1 MYDLII
7 VGGGPAGITAGIYA
21 GRQRLKTLLIT
32 KEFGGQIAKKA
43 VAIENYPG
51 FKEITGPK
59 LMQKFEEH
67 LRSQEIE
74 IKTGEVIKVEKPGEI
89 FQLTT
94 FESEKFEALSVIVAT
109 GADPRPLEVPG
120 EKEFIGKG
128 VGYCVTCD
136 GPLFKNKK
144 VAVVGG
150 GNAGFEAAI
159 FMTEY
164 AEKVWILEFG
174 PEVGADQANQD
185 IAKKSEKI
193 EIITSVA
200 VKEIK
205 GDNFVKSLIFEDQK
219 TKEKKELQ
227 LDGIFIEIGHQP
239 ATSFVKGLV
248 DFGKMDEIKVAQET
262 FQTRTPG
269 LYAAGDTNE
278 GVYKQIVTACGEGCK
293 AALNASAYVFRSKN
307 K

>member
-7 VGGGPAGITAGIYA
+7 IGGGPAGITAGIYA
-21 GRQRLKTLLIT
+21 ARQRLKTLLVT

-51 FKEITGPK
+51 FKEITGPE
-59 LMQKFEEH
+59 LLEKFEDH
-67 LRSQEIE
+67 LRSQDIE
-74 IKTGEVIKVEKPGEI
+74 IKIGEVIKVEKPAET
-89 FQLTT
+89 FELTT
-94 FESEKFEALSVIVAT
+94 SENEKFESMAVIVAT

-136 GPLFKNKK
+136 GPLFKNKN
-144 VAVVGG
+144 VAIIGG

-159 FMTEY
+159 FMNEY
-164 AEKVWILEFG
+164 ANKVYILEFG
-174 PEVGADQANQD
+174 AEVKADQRNQS
-185 IAKKSEKI
+185 IAQKREKI
-193 EIITSVA
+193 EVITNAA

-205 GDNFVKSLIFEDQK
+205 GETFVSSLVYEDQK
-219 TKEKKELQ
+219 TKEIKEIELQ
-227 LDGIFIEIGHQP
+227 GVFVEIGYQP

-248 DFGKMDEIKVAQET
+248 DFGKMDEIKAEPET
-262 FQTRTPG
+262 FKTKTEG
-269 LYAAGDTNE
+269 LYAVGDTNE
-278 GVYKQIVTACGEGCK
+278 GVYKQIITACGEGCK
-293 AALNASAYVFRSKN
+293 AALNASAYVFNMKN